1 MHTEAF
7 QINNNMEI
15 TYILESNLLKLQLGR
30 AYLGINIGLDKST
43 AESEWMKRR
52 PSRLLALPEV
62 SLVARS
68 NQLTLG
74 SDGIVF

>member
-52 PSRLLALPEV
+52 LSRLLALPEV